1 MRTLL
6 NILSFA
12 PCRRAGV
19 VAGFLGVL
27 LLAPILASAE
37 SPFTIVALPD
47 TQKYSASYPATFT
60 AQTNWIKTNQASQ
73 NIVFVTH
80 EGDIVDSY
88 TNTTQWSNAATAM
101 NVLDTTSIQYATCPG
116 NHDSNYGSSYTAYAS
131 NFGAGRYSSK
141 PGFLATPSPNN
152 NCLAMTFQAGSRQ
165 FLSLSLDAWKGADSI
180 SFAQNQINLHPGMA
194 TIVTLH
200 SYYNTDGTL
209 TGEGSQFWN
218 NLIRGN
224 SQVFM
229 VLCGHNHGQFH
240 DADNDLA
247 GKPVYEMLAD
257 YQSEG
262 QGGDGYMRLI
272 TFDPD
277 NSKILVKSYSPT
289 KGLYKTD
296 AGNQFD
302 YLNVDFSRVPE
313 PATLAL
319 VALGGLGLA
328 LRRRRA
334 A

>member
-12 PCRRAGV
+12 PCRRVGV

-47 TQKYSASYPATFT
+47 TQFYSASYPATFT
-60 AQTNWIKTNQASQ
+60 AQTNWIKANQVGQ

-80 EGDIVDSY
+80 EGDIINTY
-88 TNTTQWSNAATAM
+88 TNASEWTNASNAM
-101 NVLDTTSIQYATCPG
+101 NVLDTTNIQYGTCPG
-116 NHDSNYGSSYTAYAS
+116 NHDSNYGGNYTNYAA

-141 PGFLATPSPNN
+141 PGFLATSASN

-165 FLSLSLDAWKGADSI
+165 FLSLSLDAWKGTDSI
-180 SFAQNQINLHPGMA
+180 TFAQNQINAHPGMA

-200 SYYNTDGTL
+200 SYYNTNGTF
-209 TGEGSQFWN
+209 TGEGGQFWN
-218 NLIRGN
+218 NLIWGN

-229 VLCGHNHGQFH
+229 VLCGHVNGAFH

-272 TFDPD
+272 SFDPD

-296 AGNQFD
+296 AGNQFE
-302 YLNVDFSRVPE
+302 YTNVDFSRVPE
-313 PATLAL
+313 PATLGLLA
-319 VALGGLGLA
+319 VGGLLA

>member
-1 MRTLL
+1 M
-6 NILSFA
+6 
-12 PCRRAGV
+12 GV

-37 SPFTIVALPD
+37 SQFTIVALPD
-47 TQKYSASYPATFT
+47 TQFYSASYPATFT
-60 AQTNWIKTNQASQ
+60 AQTNWIKDNRVNQ

-88 TNTTQWSNAATAM
+88 TSTTQWSNAATAM
-101 NVLDTTSIQYATCPG
+101 NVLDTTSIHYATCPG
-116 NHDSNYGSSYTAYAS
+116 NHDSNYGGNYTNYAA

-141 PGFLATPSPNN
+141 PGFLATSSPYN

-165 FLSLSLDAWKGADSI
+165 FLSLSLDSWKGTDSI
-180 SFAQNQINLHPGMA
+180 TFAQNQINLHPGMP

-200 SYYNTDGTL
+200 SYYNTNGTF
-209 TGEGSQFWN
+209 TGEGGQFWN
-218 NLIRGN
+218 NLIWGN

-229 VLCGHNHGQFH
+229 VLCGHMHGQFH
-240 DADNDLA
+240 DADNNLG

-257 YQSEG
+257 YQSDAN
-262 QGGDGYMRLI
+262 GGNGYMRLI
-272 TFDPD
+272 QFDPD
-277 NSKILVKSYSPT
+277 NSAIHVKSYSPT
-289 KGLYKTD
+289 LGLYKTD
-296 AGNQFD
+296 AANQFD
-302 YLNVDFSRVPE
+302 YLNVDFSRLPE

-319 VALGGLGLA
+319 VALGGVGLA